1 MIEDLQTVQNS
12 QVASQPMELASTGQR
27 FGNYLLDL
35 ICIYTGSIVVGGILY
50 LIGLGDLIERIN
62 GTLFGFIFLL
72 LYYIPQEALLGWSLG
87 KLITGTRVVRED
99 GTPITFGQALGRALC
114 RFIPFEAFSFLGGNG
129 KPVGWHDT
137 ISGTRVISIRKK

>member
-35 ICIYTGSIVVGGILY
+35 ICIYIGSIVAGGILY

-72 LYYIPQEALLGWSLG
+72 LYYVPQEALLGWSLG

-99 GTPITFGQALGRALC
+99 GTPITFGQALGRTLC
-114 RFIPFEAFSFLGGNG
+114 RFIPFEVFSFLGGDG

-137 ISGTRVISIRKK
+137 ISGTRVISTRKK